1 VEFRALDKRGL
12 TALASGH
19 AVADLCQGAVP
30 ALIPFLIAVSL
41 VLSPLVIWL
50 YLEALTYF
58 RRSK

>member
-1 VEFRALDKRGL
+1 MDEPRTPLDYRRPMRPQRRPRRGW
-12 TALASGH
+12 
-19 AVADLCQGAVP
+19 VNE
-30 ALIPFLIAVSL
+30 LIPFLIAVSL